1 MVMNGTIQNRDA
13 FLEKIASQLGR
24 QRKTQVESPKWKY
37 HPQDEVLKD
46 ATQDE
51 LVEVLKKQC
60 GNIHTKCVVT
70 NSASL
75 SQSLQA
81 VVNEYGGGPVVIGND
96 KRFDQFGLSD
106 LFQSDWPKSNVDL
119 HVWDHTK
126 GKENIDKA
134 NLANVGISISEIT
147 LAESATAV
155 LFSSKDQGRS
165 ISFLPQNSIIIMPK
179 STIVPRMT
187 QGARFVREKV
197 KNGELIAS
205 CVNFIS
211 GPSDSA
217 DIEMIPVIGVH
228 GPIKM
233 TYIVVD
239 DL

>member
-1 MVMNGTIQNRDA
+1 MNGTIQNRDA
-13 FLEKIASQLGR
+13 FLSQIANRLGR
-24 QRKTQVESPKWKY
+24 ERKTSLERPKWKY
-37 HPQDEVLKD
+37 NPQDEVLKD
-46 ATQDE
+46 ATQDD
-51 LVEVLKKQC
+51 LVEVLKQQC
-60 GNIHTKCVVT
+60 NNIHTKFVQT
-70 NSASL
+70 NSANLVASL
-75 SQSLQA
+75 KE
-81 VVNEYGGGPVVIGND
+81 VVDGYGGGSIVVGND
-96 KRFDQFGLSD
+96 KRFEQFGLSE
-106 LFQSDWPKSNVDL
+106 LLKKDWPESGSEV
-119 HVWDHTK
+119 HVWDHTL
-126 GKENIDKA
+126 GRENIEKA

-155 LFSSKDQGRS
+155 LFSSKDQGRT
-165 ISFLPQNSIIIMPK
+165 ISFLPNYSIIIMPK

-197 KNGELIAS
+197 KNGEQIAS